1 MKSILH
7 LQTELNLSCGVSKT
21 IYLIIKN
28 SSKNFQH
35 HIISL
40 GGNGLERF
48 KQIDHIPRILKRN
61 RHSLYGTVRIL
72 LHLLSYCYHNN
83 INILHSHHRY
93 FDTII
98 WILRKLLKVKTIMSV
113 HNNVFGRKYLS
124 YKSDILLAC
133 SYSVKNHLVENFSI
147 DENKI
152 YIIPNFI
159 DTEDIKI
166 TLSSDELKNSLGITQ
181 KIIIGFVGR
190 LNYSKKGID
199 ILLEAFESLK
209 KLNKKLFLIII
220 GSGKD
225 EREIRKH
232 ILNNKNS
239 VALISSKIDIY
250 NYYNIIDIIV
260 LPSREEAFGIVQLEA
275 GAMKKPVI
283 STSVGGIVEVIDDG
297 KDGLLI
303 SPGNVNELVK
313 ALLKI
318 ISNPNY
324 ANLLGMN
331 LYNKVLTNYTAK
343 QIIPIYQNLYNK
355 LLNRY

>member
-1 MKSILH
+1 
-7 LQTELNLSCGVSKT
+7 
-21 IYLIIKN
+21 
-28 SSKNFQH
+28 
-35 HIISL
+35 
-40 GGNGLERF
+40 
-48 KQIDHIPRILKRN
+48 
-61 RHSLYGTVRIL
+61 
-72 LHLLSYCYHNN
+72 
-83 INILHSHHRY
+83 
-93 FDTII
+93 
-98 WILRKLLKVKTIMSV
+98 
-113 HNNVFGRKYLS
+113 
-124 YKSDILLAC
+124 
-133 SYSVKNHLVENFSI
+133 VKNHLVENFSI

-199 ILLEAFESLK
+199 VLLEAFESLQ
-209 KLNKKLFLIII
+209 KLNKELFLIII

-318 ISNPNY
+318 INNPNY
-324 ANLLGMN
+324 AKLLGMN